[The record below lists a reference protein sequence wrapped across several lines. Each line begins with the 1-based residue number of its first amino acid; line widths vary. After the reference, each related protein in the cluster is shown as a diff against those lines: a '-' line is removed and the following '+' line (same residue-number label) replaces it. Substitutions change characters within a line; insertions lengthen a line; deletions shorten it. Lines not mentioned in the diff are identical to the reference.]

1 MSPYA
6 QFEHI
11 EPIRKGRALPAEAYT
26 RTEYNELSR
35 PWRMGRSGV
44 ASPSSPPLIGYNKIG
59 GGNLPGTESHFEDC
73 LSRSISA
80 RRRAIS
86 SSAAFRASASRAA
99 LSSS

>member
-44 ASPSSPPLIGYNKIG
+44 ASPSSPPLMGYNKIG
-59 GGNLPGTESHFEDC
+59 GGNLPGRLSPVALKQGQSDHRSGIEDQ
-73 LSRSISA
+73 A
-80 RRRAIS
+80 PRRLVAG
-86 SSAAFRASASRAA
+86 
-99 LSSS
+99 